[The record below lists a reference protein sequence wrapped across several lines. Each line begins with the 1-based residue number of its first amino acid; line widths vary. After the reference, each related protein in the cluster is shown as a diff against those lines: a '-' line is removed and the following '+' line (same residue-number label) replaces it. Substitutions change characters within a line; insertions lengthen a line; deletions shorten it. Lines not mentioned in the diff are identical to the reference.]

1 MDDVVRISLLIALL
15 TFGIPALADTS
26 SLLAQQPAARTIT
39 LEEALQLAET
49 RSEQMAIARAG
60 VDRAGGE
67 QMRARSDL
75 FPQLSGAV
83 SYDRALAS
91 EFSEIFESGT
101 AQPCAP
107 FIADPQATVEE
118 RLTEL
123 ERAVDCGATGA
134 VSEDELANLEDL
146 PFGRKNTWR
155 FNISFTQ
162 NLYSGGRIGAQ
173 TAIANASRESARI
186 TLTSTRAQLMLDVVR
201 AYYDAA
207 LSDRLVEIAE
217 ATYRQ
222 ADATYE
228 QTRLSF
234 QAGSQPEFDLL
245 RAQVARD
252 NQRPGVIRRRAERD
266 IAILRLKQ
274 LLEIPLAERISLTVP
289 LEGDTLAPPAGLA
302 VGVLLTAD
310 TAIPEVARATVRQAE
325 TVVHQSEA
333 NVDIARSQRLP
344 NVNLTSSYGEVAY
357 PSGAFPG
364 ADSFRRNWTVG
375 AIMQVPILTGGR
387 LKADEVIARADA
399 RESQARLQQA
409 RELAVLDTQSAYEEL
424 RASQAAWEASAGT
437 VQQAQRAYEI
447 AELRYRE
454 GVSTQLELSDARL
467 LLAQSQASRA
477 QAARDLQV
485 ARARVGLLPDL
496 PISTT
501 SFTTS
506 PLITV
511 PVTPET
517 QAAPGQS
524 PLTRPATLTVPAATT
539 VTRPGGGQT

>member
-1 MDDVVRISLLIALL
+1 MDSAPV
-15 TFGIPALADTS
+15 
-26 SLLAQQPAARTIT
+26 LAQQPAPRTLT
-39 LEEALQLAET
+39 LDEALELAEA

-60 VDRAGGE
+60 VERAGGE
-67 QMRARSDL
+67 LMRARSDL

-91 EFSEIFESGT
+91 EFSGIFDTGT
-101 AQPCAP
+101 AEPCPP
-107 FIADPQATVEE
+107 FIADPQATVEQ

-123 ERAVDCGATGA
+123 ERAVDCGATGP

-155 FNISFTQ
+155 FNLSFSQ
-162 NLYSGGRIGAQ
+162 NVYSGGRIGAQ
-173 TAIANASRESARI
+173 TAIANASGENAQI

-207 LSDRLVEIAE
+207 LTERLVEIAE

-222 ADATYE
+222 ADATFE

-234 QAGSQPEFDLL
+234 QAGSQPEFELL

-266 IAILRLKQ
+266 IAMLRLKQ
-274 LLEIPLAERISLTVP
+274 LLEIPAAERIALTVP
-289 LEGDTLAPPAGLA
+289 LEGDTLAAPAGLGA
-302 VGVLLTAD
+302 GVMLTAD
-310 TAIPEVARATVRQAE
+310 TSIPEVPRATVRQAE
-325 TVVHQSEA
+325 TLVRQSEA

-344 NVNLTSSYGEVAY
+344 TVNLTSSYGEIAY
-357 PSGAFPG
+357 PSGAFPVL
-364 ADSFRRNWTVG
+364 DSFRRNWTVG

-477 QAARDLQV
+477 QAARDLQL

-501 SFTTS
+501 GFTTT
-506 PLITV
+506 PLTIA
-511 PVTPET
+511 VTPET
-517 QAAPGQS
+517 TVPGQS
-524 PLTRPATLTVPAATT
+524 PLTRPATITAPGAQ
-539 VTRPGGGQT
+539 VTRPGGGQD

>member
-1 MDDVVRISLLIALL
+1 MDDVVRITLLITFL
-15 TFGIPALADTS
+15 TVGIPALTNTG
-26 SLLAQQPAARTIT
+26 SLLAQQPAARTLT
-39 LEEALQLAET
+39 LEEALQLAEA

-60 VDRAGGE
+60 VERAGGE
-67 QMRARSDL
+67 QIRARSDL
-75 FPQLSGAV
+75 FPQVSGAA
-83 SYDRALAS
+83 SYDRTFAS
-91 EFSEIFESGT
+91 EFSDIFDTGLGE
-101 AQPCAP
+101 PCAP
-107 FIADPQATVEE
+107 FIANPQATVEQ
-118 RLTEL
+118 RLAEL
-123 ERAVDCGATGA
+123 ERAVDCGATGP
-134 VSEDELANLEDL
+134 VTEDELTNLEDL

-155 FNISFTQ
+155 FNLSFTQ

-173 TAIANASRESARI
+173 TAIANASRENAQI
-186 TLTSTRAQLMLDVVR
+186 TLASTRAQLMLDVVR

-228 QTRLSF
+228 QTRVSF
-234 QAGSQPEFDLL
+234 QAGSQPEFELL

-274 LLEIPLAERISLTVP
+274 LLEIPAAERISLTVP

-310 TAIPEVARATVRQAE
+310 TAIPEVQRSTVRQAE
-325 TVVHQSEA
+325 TLVRQSEA

-364 ADSFRRNWTVG
+364 SNSFRRNWTLG

-409 RELAVLDTQSAYEEL
+409 RELAVLDTQSSYEEL

-501 SFTTS
+501 SLTTT
-506 PLITV
+506 PLMM
-511 PVTPET
+511 PVAPET
-517 QAAPGQS
+517 RTVQPQL
-524 PLTRPATLTVPAATT
+524 PLTRPVTVTGPGGVQ
-539 VTRPGGGQT
+539 VTRPGGGQN

>member
-1 MDDVVRISLLIALL
+1 MDDDVRI
-15 TFGIPALADTS
+15 TV
-26 SLLAQQPAARTIT
+26 LLAFLSSGLAVLTGSASVAAQQAPARTLT
-39 LEEALQLAET
+39 LEEALQLAEA

-60 VDRAGGE
+60 VDRASGE

-91 EFSEIFESGT
+91 EFSEIFETGT
-101 AQPCAP
+101 PEPCAP
-107 FIADPQATVEE
+107 FIADPQATVEQ
-118 RLTEL
+118 RLAEL
-123 ERAVDCGATGA
+123 ERAVDCGATGPRT
-134 VSEDELANLEDL
+134 EGELANLEDL

-155 FNISFTQ
+155 FNLSFSQ
-162 NLYSGGRIGAQ
+162 NVYSGGRIGAQ
-173 TAIANASRESARI
+173 TAIANASRENAQI
-186 TLTSTRAQLMLDVVR
+186 TLISTRAQLMLDVVR

-207 LSDRLVEIAE
+207 LTERLVEIAE

-222 ADATYE
+222 ADATFE

-234 QAGSQPEFDLL
+234 QAGSQPEFELL

-266 IAILRLKQ
+266 IAMLRLKQ
-274 LLEIPLAERISLTVP
+274 LLEIPPAERISLAVP
-289 LEGDTLAPPAGLA
+289 LEGDTLAAPAGLA

-310 TAIPEVARATVRQAE
+310 TAIPEVQRATVRQAE
-325 TVVHQSEA
+325 TLVRQSDA

-344 NVNLTSSYGEVAY
+344 NVNLTSSYGEIAY

-364 ADSFRRNWTVG
+364 AESFRRNWTVG

-387 LKADEVIARADA
+387 LKADEAIARADA

-447 AELRYRE
+447 ADLRYRE

-477 QAARDLQV
+477 QAGRDLQV

-501 SFTTS
+501 GFGAT
-506 PLITV
+506 PLTL

-517 QAAPGQS
+517 QTLPGQS
-524 PLTRPATLTVPAATT
+524 PLTRPAIVPSGTQ
-539 VTRPGGGQT
+539 VTRPGGGLD

>member
-1 MDDVVRISLLIALL
+1 MDDVVRITVLLALL
-15 TFGIPALADTS
+15 TFGIPALTPDGS
-26 SLLAQQPAARTIT
+26 VLAQQPAARTIT
-39 LEEALQLAET
+39 LEEALQLAES

-60 VDRAGGE
+60 VERAGGE

-83 SYDRALAS
+83 SYDRAFAS
-91 EFSEIFESGT
+91 EFSGIFESGI
-101 AQPCAP
+101 AEPCAP
-107 FIADPQATVEE
+107 FIADPQASVEQ

-123 ERAVDCGATGA
+123 ERAVDCGATGPSD
-134 VSEDELANLEDL
+134 SELTNLEDL

-155 FNISFTQ
+155 FNLSFSQ

-173 TAIANASRESARI
+173 TAIANASRENAEI

-228 QTRLSF
+228 QTRVSF

-266 IAILRLKQ
+266 IALLRLKQ
-274 LLEIPLAERISLTVP
+274 LLEIPPAERISLTVP

-325 TVVHQSEA
+325 TVVRQSDA

-364 ADSFRRNWTVG
+364 ADSFRRNWTMG
-375 AIMQVPILTGGR
+375 AIMQIPILTGGR
-387 LKADEVIARADA
+387 LKADEAIARADA

-501 SFTTS
+501 ATT
-506 PLITV
+506 TV
-511 PVTPET
+511 PLTVTPET
-517 QAAPGQS
+517 ATVPAQQS
-524 PLTRPATLTVPAATT
+524 PLTRPVAFTGPGGVQ
-539 VTRPGGGQT
+539 VTRPGGGQN